1 MEHTRQRINH
11 FLTDRHCTMTSRA
24 AVVLV
29 ADDDRSL
36 RSLISAALQRQGH
49 SVLLAASADEA
60 IRISTSPETSFDV
73 LLTDLS
79 MPGGSGISL
88 ATEIRAQRPDIAVV
102 LMSGWQVEEPVAGIP
117 GGEVEVLQKP
127 FELSVLAAAVERAV
141 ARRV

>member
-1 MEHTRQRINH
+1 
-11 FLTDRHCTMTSRA
+11 MTSRA

-60 IRISTSPETSFDV
+60 IGISTSPETSIDV

-117 GGEVEVLQKP
+117 GGDVEVLQKP

>member
-1 MEHTRQRINH
+1 
-11 FLTDRHCTMTSRA
+11 MTSRA

-36 RSLISAALQRQGH
+36 RSLISAALRRQGH

-60 IRISTSPETSFDV
+60 IRISTSPDTSIDV

-117 GGEVEVLQKP
+117 GGDVEVLQKP

>member
-1 MEHTRQRINH
+1 
-11 FLTDRHCTMTSRA
+11 MTSRA

-60 IRISTSPETSFDV
+60 IRISTSPETSIDV

-117 GGEVEVLQKP
+117 GGDVEVLQKP
-127 FELSVLAAAVERAV
+127 FELSLLAAAVERAV

>member
-1 MEHTRQRINH
+1 
-11 FLTDRHCTMTSRA
+11 MTSRA

-60 IRISTSPETSFDV
+60 IRISTSPDTSIDV

>member
-1 MEHTRQRINH
+1 
-11 FLTDRHCTMTSRA
+11 MTSRA

-60 IRISTSPETSFDV
+60 IRISTSPDTSIDV

-117 GGEVEVLQKP
+117 GGRCRGPSE
-127 FELSVLAAAVERAV
+127 AV
-141 ARRV
+141 

>member
-1 MEHTRQRINH
+1 
-11 FLTDRHCTMTSRA
+11 MTSRA

-60 IRISTSPETSFDV
+60 IRISTSPETSIDI

>member
-1 MEHTRQRINH
+1 
-11 FLTDRHCTMTSRA
+11 MTSRA

-60 IRISTSPETSFDV
+60 IGISTSPETSIDV

>member
-1 MEHTRQRINH
+1 
-11 FLTDRHCTMTSRA
+11 MTSRA

-60 IRISTSPETSFDV
+60 IRISTSPETSIDV

-117 GGEVEVLQKP
+117 GGDVEVLQKP

>member
-1 MEHTRQRINH
+1 
-11 FLTDRHCTMTSRA
+11 MTSRA

-60 IRISTSPETSFDV
+60 IRISTSPDTSIDV

-117 GGEVEVLQKP
+117 GGDVEVLQKP

-141 ARRV
+141 ARLV

>member
-1 MEHTRQRINH
+1 
-11 FLTDRHCTMTSRA
+11 MTSRA

>member
-1 MEHTRQRINH
+1 
-11 FLTDRHCTMTSRA
+11 MTSRA

-60 IRISTSPETSFDV
+60 IRIWTSPDTTIEV

-117 GGEVEVLQKP
+117 GGDVEVLQKP

>member
-1 MEHTRQRINH
+1 
-11 FLTDRHCTMTSRA
+11 MTSRA

-60 IRISTSPETSFDV
+60 IRISTSPDTSIDV

-102 LMSGWQVEEPVAGIP
+102 VMSGWQVEGPVAGIP
-117 GGEVEVLQKP
+117 GRDVEVLQKP

>member
-1 MEHTRQRINH
+1 
-11 FLTDRHCTMTSRA
+11 MTSRA
-24 AVVLV
+24 AVVLG

-60 IRISTSPETSFDV
+60 IRISTSPETSIDV

-117 GGEVEVLQKP
+117 GGDVEVLQKP

>member
-1 MEHTRQRINH
+1 
-11 FLTDRHCTMTSRA
+11 MTSRA

-60 IRISTSPETSFDV
+60 IRISTFPETSIDV

>member
-1 MEHTRQRINH
+1 
-11 FLTDRHCTMTSRA
+11 
-24 AVVLV
+24 
-29 ADDDRSL
+29 
-36 RSLISAALQRQGH
+36 LISAALQRQGH

-60 IRISTSPETSFDV
+60 IRISTSPETSIDV

>member
-1 MEHTRQRINH
+1 
-11 FLTDRHCTMTSRA
+11 MTSRA

-60 IRISTSPETSFDV
+60 IRISTSPDTSIDV

-102 LMSGWQVEEPVAGIP
+102 VMSGWQVEEPVAGIP
-117 GGEVEVLQKP
+117 GGDVEVLQKP

>member
-1 MEHTRQRINH
+1 
-11 FLTDRHCTMTSRA
+11 MTSRA

-60 IRISTSPETSFDV
+60 IRISTSPATSIDV

>member
-1 MEHTRQRINH
+1 
-11 FLTDRHCTMTSRA
+11 MTSRA

-36 RSLISAALQRQGH
+36 RSLISAALRRQGH

-60 IRISTSPETSFDV
+60 IRISTSPETSIDV

-117 GGEVEVLQKP
+117 GGDVEVLQKP

>member
-1 MEHTRQRINH
+1 
-11 FLTDRHCTMTSRA
+11 
-24 AVVLV
+24 
-29 ADDDRSL
+29 
-36 RSLISAALQRQGH
+36 
-49 SVLLAASADEA
+49 VLLAASADEA
-60 IRISTSPETSFDV
+60 IRISTSPDTSIDV

>member
-1 MEHTRQRINH
+1 
-11 FLTDRHCTMTSRA
+11 MTSRA

-60 IRISTSPETSFDV
+60 IRISTSPETSIDV

>member
-1 MEHTRQRINH
+1 
-11 FLTDRHCTMTSRA
+11 MTSRA

-36 RSLISAALQRQGH
+36 RSLISAALRRQGH

-60 IRISTSPETSFDV
+60 IRISTSPDTSIDV

>member
-1 MEHTRQRINH
+1 
-11 FLTDRHCTMTSRA
+11 MTSRA

-60 IRISTSPETSFDV
+60 IRISTSPDTSIDV

-117 GGEVEVLQKP
+117 GGDVEVLQKRACGRGRARCGAAGLTNSRQTSVKASR
-127 FELSVLAAAVERAV
+127 LSSY
-141 ARRV
+141 AR

>member
-1 MEHTRQRINH
+1 
-11 FLTDRHCTMTSRA
+11 MTSRA

-60 IRISTSPETSFDV
+60 IRISTSPDTSIDV

-117 GGEVEVLQKP
+117 GGDVEVLQKP